1 MKNQDVLLFVLLV
14 ILAFM
19 IWNRSTNERFVDV
32 SASTPVSPSVIQNI
46 VTGVQMKDPD
56 LYPLQTVY
64 INPFGGDQG
73 SMVYNA
79 RIMFMNTRGYF
90 GVQYDIQADAN
101 GKILSMNAQAP
112 PNVTGPFDGFVEDKL
127 STFEDIQVVLDKQFA
142 ELKSQVPGYQGKLE
156 AWLAETSTDQKKKA
170 FKDAEGKGSLDYAS
184 AIFA

>member
-1 MKNQDVLLFVLLV
+1 MKNQDILLIVLLG
-14 ILAFM
+14 ILGFM
-19 IWNRSTNERFVDV
+19 LWNKSASERFVDV

-46 VTGVQMKDPD
+46 VTAVQMKDPD

-90 GVQYDIQADAN
+90 GVQYDIQADAT

-112 PNVTGPFDGFVEDKL
+112 PNVSGPFGGFVEDKL

-142 ELKSQVPGYQGKLE
+142 DLKSQVPGYQGKLE
-156 AWLAETSTDQKKKA
+156 GWLATTSAEQRQKA
-170 FKDAEGKGSLDYAS
+170 FNDAAGTGSLS
-184 AIFA
+184 AAFA